1 MARGTG
7 RPMAVLVLS
16 DEERSYLE
24 RQARRRRVARSIS
37 DRCRMILRCADG
49 LTNKAVAAELGV
61 HEHTVGKWRRRFLK
75 ERIEGLSDEPRPG
88 RPRTLT
94 DDQVAKVVERTLSA
108 TPADATH
115 WSLRSMAE
123 ESGLSHTTI
132 WRIWGAFGL
141 QPHRSETFKLS
152 SDPHFVDKVRDIV
165 GLYLSPPD
173 RALVLC
179 VDEKSQIQA
188 LDRTQPVLPMLPG
201 IPERRTHD
209 YKRHGTTSLFAA
221 LDVATGFV
229 IGKCYRRHRARE
241 FLDFLKEIDR
251 CVPEGLDIHVVM
263 DNYATHKTA
272 AVKAW
277 LARRPHWHVHFT
289 PTSAS
294 WINQVERWFAEL
306 TRKQLQRGVHTSTRQ
321 LEADIRA
328 FIEKH
333 NEDPKPFRWTKSA
346 DDILA
351 AVKRFCLRVDQNFSP
366 GQALP
371 AGPLGLGQRWTVA
384 RKREVV
390 LRLLRDEPVQLLSRQ
405 LGVEIFRLEQW
416 REKATGGIDASL
428 KQRKGDPVQAELDS
442 AMKRIGELTMQVEL
456 LEAKT
461 ETFGPL
467 GRRRSR
473 R

>member
-1 MARGTG
+1 MARSIG

-49 LTNKAVAAELGV
+49 LTNKAVAAEIGV

-115 WSLRSMAE
+115 WSLRSMAR

-152 SDPHFVDKVRDIV
+152 GDPHFVDKVRDIV
-165 GLYLSPPD
+165 GLYLSPPN

-188 LDRTQPVLPMLPG
+188 LDRSQPVLPMLPG
-201 IPERRTHD
+201 MPERRTHD

-221 LDVATGFV
+221 LDVATGRV

-241 FLDFLKEIDR
+241 FLDFLKVIDAR
-251 CVPEGLDIHVVM
+251 VPEGLDIHIVM

-277 LARRPHWHVHFT
+277 LARRAHWHVHFK

-306 TRKQLQRGVHTSTRQ
+306 TRKQLQRGVHTSNHRTDR
-321 LEADIRA
+321 LE
-328 FIEKH
+328 H
-333 NEDPKPFRWTKSA
+333 G
-346 DDILA
+346 
-351 AVKRFCLRVDQNFSP
+351 VDC
-366 GQALP
+366 A
-371 AGPLGLGQRWTVA
+371 
-384 RKREVV
+384 
-390 LRLLRDEPVQLLSRQ
+390 LSRRPAESGPIGNTTSDFRSVQ
-405 LGVEIFRLEQW
+405 SVTRGCACSAPPRFRLS
-416 REKATGGIDASL
+416 TG
-428 KQRKGDPVQAELDS
+428 
-442 AMKRIGELTMQVEL
+442 KRQVFSSWY
-456 LEAKT
+456 
-461 ETFGPL
+461 ETTA
-467 GRRRSR
+467 
-473 R
+473 

>member
-24 RQARRRRVARSIS
+24 GQARRRRVARSIS

-49 LTNKAVAAELGV
+49 LTNKAVAAEIGV

-75 ERIEGLSDEPRPG
+75 ARIEGLSDEPRPG

-94 DDQVAKVVERTLSA
+94 DDRVAKVVERTLSA

-115 WSLRSMAE
+115 WSLRSMAK

-152 SDPHFVDKVRDIV
+152 GDPHFVDKVRDII

-201 IPERRTHD
+201 MPERRTHD
-209 YKRHGTTSLFAA
+209 YKRHGTAVRSPRCRYGPGHRQVL
-221 LDVATGFV
+221 
-229 IGKCYRRHRARE
+229 RRHRARE
-241 FLDFLKEIDR
+241 FLDFLKKIDR
-251 CVPEGLDIHVVM
+251 SVPDGLDIHVVM

-306 TRKQLQRGVHTSTRQ
+306 TRKQLQRGVHPRPASSKPTSGPSSKSTTKTPSPSSGPNRPTTSSPPSSVS
-321 LEADIRA
+321 ASGSIKTYA
-328 FIEKH
+328 T
-333 NEDPKPFRWTKSA
+333 NFR
-346 DDILA
+346 
-351 AVKRFCLRVDQNFSP
+351 
-366 GQALP
+366 
-371 AGPLGLGQRWTVA
+371 
-384 RKREVV
+384 
-390 LRLLRDEPVQLLSRQ
+390 
-405 LGVEIFRLEQW
+405 FR
-416 REKATGGIDASL
+416 
-428 KQRKGDPVQAELDS
+428 
-442 AMKRIGELTMQVEL
+442 
-456 LEAKT
+456 
-461 ETFGPL
+461 
-467 GRRRSR
+467 
-473 R
+473 

>member
-1 MARGTG
+1 MQQTHRIGDAHAEWNDTRRLQLAQDEPGQT
-7 RPMAVLVLS
+7 ATLVQNGPVV
-16 DEERSYLE
+16 R
-24 RQARRRRVARSIS
+24 RARRASTIDTV
-37 DRCRMILRCADG
+37 RCP
-49 LTNKAVAAELGV
+49 
-61 HEHTVGKWRRRFLK
+61 VGKWRRRFLK
-75 ERIEGLSDEPRPG
+75 ERIDGLSDQPRPG

-94 DDQVAKVVERTLSA
+94 DDRVAKVVERTLSA

-115 WSLRSMAE
+115 WSLRSMAK

-251 CVPEGLDIHVVM
+251 CVPEGLDIHNVM

-277 LARRPHWHVHFT
+277 LGAAAALACPLHADV
-289 PTSAS
+289 
-294 WINQVERWFAEL
+294 
-306 TRKQLQRGVHTSTRQ
+306 GV
-321 LEADIRA
+321 
-328 FIEKH
+328 
-333 NEDPKPFRWTKSA
+333 
-346 DDILA
+346 
-351 AVKRFCLRVDQNFSP
+351 VDQS
-366 GQALP
+366 GRALVRRADAQATAARCAPLDPP
-371 AGPLGLGQRWTVA
+371 A
-384 RKREVV
+384 
-390 LRLLRDEPVQLLSRQ
+390 
-405 LGVEIFRLEQW
+405 
-416 REKATGGIDASL
+416 
-428 KQRKGDPVQAELDS
+428 
-442 AMKRIGELTMQVEL
+442 
-456 LEAKT
+456 
-461 ETFGPL
+461 
-467 GRRRSR
+467 RSR
-473 R
+473 HPGLHRQAQ

>member
-209 YKRHGTTSLFAA
+209 YKRHGDLTVRSPRCRYRLRHRQVLQAPPGQGVSRLPERDRPLCPRGA
-221 LDVATGFV
+221 GHP
-229 IGKCYRRHRARE
+229 RRHGQLRH
-241 FLDFLKEIDR
+241 
-251 CVPEGLDIHVVM
+251 PQ
-263 DNYATHKTA
+263 TA

-351 AVKRFCLRVDQNFSP
+351 AV
-366 GQALP
+366 ALLP
-371 AGPLGLGQRWTVA
+371 PC
-384 RKREVV
+384 
-390 LRLLRDEPVQLLSRQ
+390 
-405 LGVEIFRLEQW
+405 
-416 REKATGGIDASL
+416 
-428 KQRKGDPVQAELDS
+428 
-442 AMKRIGELTMQVEL
+442 
-456 LEAKT
+456 
-461 ETFGPL
+461 
-467 GRRRSR
+467 RSKLMPR
-473 R
+473 TL

>member
-24 RQARRRRVARSIS
+24 GQARRRRVARSIS

-49 LTNKAVAAELGV
+49 LTNKAVAAEIGV

-75 ERIEGLSDEPRPG
+75 ARIEGLSDEPRPG

-115 WSLRSMAE
+115 WSLRSMAR

-152 SDPHFVDKVRDIV
+152 GDPHFVDKVRDII

-201 IPERRTHD
+201 MPERRTHD

-221 LDVATGFV
+221 LDVATGSV

-251 CVPEGLDIHVVM
+251 RVPDELDIHIVM

-351 AVKRFCLRVDQNFSP
+351 AVKRFCLRVDQN
-366 GQALP
+366 
-371 AGPLGLGQRWTVA
+371 LGSIRESYVFVIDCLERQEVGLWTSKVSRCGFRRRA
-384 RKREVV
+384 R
-390 LRLLRDEPVQLLSRQ
+390 S
-405 LGVEIFRLEQW
+405 G
-416 REKATGGIDASL
+416 A
-428 KQRKGDPVQAELDS
+428 
-442 AMKRIGELTMQVEL
+442 
-456 LEAKT
+456 
-461 ETFGPL
+461 
-467 GRRRSR
+467 RRSR
-473 R
+473 YCRAGARARHRRQRSSLVWTRLGVVRTARARGRFRAVWRGVCGATSARAAAGPSTR

>member
-1 MARGTG
+1 MARGMG
-7 RPMAVLVLS
+7 RPLAALVLS
-16 DEERSYLE
+16 DEERSFLE
-24 RQARRRRVARSIS
+24 AQARRRRVARSIS

-49 LTNKAVAAELGV
+49 LTNKAVAAEIGV

-75 ERIEGLSDEPRPG
+75 ARIEGLSDEPRPG

-115 WSLRSMAE
+115 WSLRSMAR

-152 SDPHFVDKVRDIV
+152 GDPHFVDKVRDII

-201 IPERRTHD
+201 MPERRTHD

-221 LDVATGFV
+221 LDVATGSV

-251 CVPEGLDIHVVM
+251 RVPDELDIHIVM

-306 TRKQLQRGVHTSTRQ
+306 TRKQLRAACTLPPASSKPISGPSSKNTTKTPSPSGGPNRPTTSSPPSN
-321 LEADIRA
+321 ASASVSIKIYA
-328 FIEKH
+328 A
-333 NEDPKPFRWTKSA
+333 NFR
-346 DDILA
+346 
-351 AVKRFCLRVDQNFSP
+351 
-366 GQALP
+366 
-371 AGPLGLGQRWTVA
+371 
-384 RKREVV
+384 
-390 LRLLRDEPVQLLSRQ
+390 
-405 LGVEIFRLEQW
+405 FR
-416 REKATGGIDASL
+416 
-428 KQRKGDPVQAELDS
+428 
-442 AMKRIGELTMQVEL
+442 
-456 LEAKT
+456 
-461 ETFGPL
+461 
-467 GRRRSR
+467 
-473 R
+473 

>member
-1 MARGTG
+1 
-7 RPMAVLVLS
+7 
-16 DEERSYLE
+16 
-24 RQARRRRVARSIS
+24 
-37 DRCRMILRCADG
+37 
-49 LTNKAVAAELGV
+49 
-61 HEHTVGKWRRRFLK
+61 
-75 ERIEGLSDEPRPG
+75 
-88 RPRTLT
+88 
-94 DDQVAKVVERTLSA
+94 
-108 TPADATH
+108 
-115 WSLRSMAE
+115 MAE

-306 TRKQLQRGVHTSTRQ
+306 NAQATAARRAHLHPPARSRYPGLHRKAQRRPQALQ
-321 LEADIRA
+321 
-328 FIEKH
+328 
-333 NEDPKPFRWTKSA
+333 
-346 DDILA
+346 
-351 AVKRFCLRVDQNFSP
+351 VDQIGRRHP
-366 GQALP
+366 RRRQALLP
-371 AGPLGLGQRWTVA
+371 PCRSKLMPRT
-384 RKREVV
+384 
-390 LRLLRDEPVQLLSRQ
+390 
-405 LGVEIFRLEQW
+405 
-416 REKATGGIDASL
+416 
-428 KQRKGDPVQAELDS
+428 LDS
-442 AMKRIGELTMQVEL
+442 G
-456 LEAKT
+456 
-461 ETFGPL
+461 
-467 GRRRSR
+467 
-473 R
+473 

>member
-49 LTNKAVAAELGV
+49 LTNKAVAAEIGV

-75 ERIEGLSDEPRPG
+75 ARIEGLSDEPRPG

-115 WSLRSMAE
+115 WSLRSMAR
-123 ESGLSHTTI
+123 ESGLSHTTVR
-132 WRIWGAFGL
+132 RIWAAFSV

-152 SDPHFVDKVRDIV
+152 SDPLFVDKVRDII

-201 IPERRTHD
+201 MPERRTHD

-221 LDVATGFV
+221 LDVATGRV

-251 CVPEGLDIHVVM
+251 RVPDEAGHPHRHGQLRHPQDGGGQGRG
-263 DNYATHKTA
+263 
-272 AVKAW
+272 W
-277 LARRPHWHVHFT
+277 RGRPHWHVHFT

-333 NEDPKPFRWTKSA
+333 NKDPKPFRWTKSA

-351 AVKRFCLRVDQNFSP
+351 AVKRFCLRVDQN
-366 GQALP
+366 LCH
-371 AGPLGLGQRWTVA
+371 
-384 RKREVV
+384 
-390 LRLLRDEPVQLLSRQ
+390 
-405 LGVEIFRLEQW
+405 
-416 REKATGGIDASL
+416 
-428 KQRKGDPVQAELDS
+428 EL
-442 AMKRIGELTMQVEL
+442 
-456 LEAKT
+456 
-461 ETFGPL
+461 
-467 GRRRSR
+467 
-473 R
+473 